1 MEDISEVEGWDSR
14 LRIETDRW
22 CGVSRDERI
31 GKKCE
36 AGEMEDLEHLLL
48 CCIFMVEERRQ
59 MEKLMEE
66 TVDGWHEVEDNEKVV
81 VVEEQ
86 VCEIAGIQRGVECTI
101 SNLLEAR
108 PFGHLLRLDYYW
120 SIAPY

>member
-1 MEDISEVEGWDSR
+1 
-14 LRIETDRW
+14 
-22 CGVSRDERI
+22 
-31 GKKCE
+31 
-36 AGEMEDLEHLLL
+36 MEDLEHLLL

-81 VVEEQ
+81 VVEKQ